1 MKYDKDLDMYVLE
14 EKDALLMLIPTLVVL
29 AAAVVV
35 CAILIL

>member
-14 EKDALLMLIPTLVVL
+14 YKDALLMLIPTLIVL
-29 AAAVVV
+29 AAVVVV